1 MKTYGSISSM
11 RLLDIRVILND
22 TETIYEGMTE
32 DLPSHIK
39 EMKYSKIEMADKMEL
54 YVYDTEK

>member
-1 MKTYGSISSM
+1 VKTYGSISSM

-22 TETIYEGMTE
+22 TETIYNGMTE

-39 EMKYSKIEMADKMEL
+39 EMKYSKIEMTDKMEL
-54 YVYDTEK
+54 YVYDTDK

>member
-22 TETIYEGMTE
+22 TETIYDGMTE

-39 EMKYSKIEMADKMEL
+39 EMKYSKIEMTDKMEL
-54 YVYDTEK
+54 YVYDTDK

>member
-11 RLLDIRVILND
+11 RFLDIRVILND

-32 DLPSHIK
+32 DLPSNIK
-39 EMKYSKIEMADKMEL
+39 EMKYSKIEMTDKMEL

>member
-32 DLPSHIK
+32 NLPDDIK
-39 EMKYSKIEMADKMEL
+39 SMKYSKIEMTDKMEL

>member
-39 EMKYSKIEMADKMEL
+39 EMKYSKIEMTDKMEL

>member
-39 EMKYSKIEMADKMEL
+39 EMKYSKIEMTDKMEL
-54 YVYDTEK
+54 YVYDTDK

>member
-22 TETIYEGMTE
+22 KETIYEGMTE
-32 DLPSHIK
+32 DLPSDIK
-39 EMKYSKIEMADKMEL
+39 AMKYSKIEMTDKMEL
-54 YVYDTEK
+54 YVYDIEQ

>member
-11 RLLDIRVILND
+11 RLLDIRVIIND
-22 TETIYEGMTE
+22 TETIYDGMTE

-39 EMKYSKIEMADKMEL
+39 EMKYSKIEMTDKMEL
-54 YVYDTEK
+54 YVYDTDK

>member
-1 MKTYGSISSM
+1 VKTYGSISSM

-22 TETIYEGMTE
+22 TETIYDGMTE

-39 EMKYSKIEMADKMEL
+39 EMKYSKIEMTDKMEL
-54 YVYDTEK
+54 YVYDTDK